1 VKVKV
6 EVEWSEDRKV
16 RVLGQC
22 GFLASRERGSESGM
36 KGEIAGERGWRDFGN
51 RSSLVADRY
60 RGLSVISQSSG
71 SRGWI
76 LLDGE

>member
-36 KGEIAGERGWRDFGN
+36 KGGNSGRAGLEGFRESEFLGCG
-51 RSSLVADRY
+51 
-60 RGLSVISQSSG
+60 
-71 SRGWI
+71 
-76 LLDGE
+76 